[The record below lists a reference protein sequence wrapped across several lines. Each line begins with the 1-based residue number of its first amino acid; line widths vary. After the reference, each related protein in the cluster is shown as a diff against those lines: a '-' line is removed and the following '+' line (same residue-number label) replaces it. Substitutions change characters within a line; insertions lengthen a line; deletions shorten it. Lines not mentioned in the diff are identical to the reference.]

1 MKKIFT
7 ISTILILSVAVL
19 AGCSKRG
26 YDYGSDEDYWLTKER
41 GEVVYSDSYCPY
53 YVVETYNGYTIVRSS
68 SGFTPYEGSVVYGD
82 FSRRG
87 YRDFYNRSD
96 GTIIRGEV
104 TDYWLTYGDAQYLVD
119 NLCY

>member
-7 ISTILILSVAVL
+7 ISGVLIAITILL
-19 AGCSKRG
+19 AACSKRG
-26 YDYGSDEDYWLTKER
+26 YDYGSDEDYWLRQER

-53 YVVETYNGYTIVRSS
+53 YVVETYAGYTIIRSS
-68 SGFTPYEGSVVYGD
+68 TGFTPYEGSTIYGD

-87 YRDFYNRSD
+87 YRDFYDRSE
-96 GTIIRGEV
+96 GVIVRGEV
-104 TDYWLTYGDAQYLVD
+104 TDYWLTYGEAQYLID

>member
-7 ISTILILSVAVL
+7 ISAILIMSAVLL

-26 YDYGSDEDYWLTKER
+26 YYGNDDEDYWLSKER

-53 YVVETYNGYTIVRSS
+53 YVVETYNGYSIVRATNGYAPYEGTIIYGDLSRRGIQDVYNRSNGTIVRA
-68 SGFTPYEGSVVYGD
+68 
-82 FSRRG
+82 
-87 YRDFYNRSD
+87 
-96 GTIIRGEV
+96 EV
-104 TDYWLTYGDAQYLVD
+104 TDYWLTYGEAQYLID